1 MRPGGSSKAC
11 YVWCMHEVPC
21 LLPQRFRGMARGLWC
36 SRRQTEST
44 CKDPS
49 PGAAYLY
56 TPSKDTCVGGGGG
69 DIGQH
74 H

>member
-1 MRPGGSSKAC
+1 
-11 YVWCMHEVPC
+11 
-21 LLPQRFRGMARGLWC
+21 MARGLWC

-56 TPSKDTCVGGGGG
+56 TPPKDTCVGGGGG
-69 DIGQH
+69 HRAASLRGEEATGCNGGQVGGCRRGPSKN
-74 H
+74 